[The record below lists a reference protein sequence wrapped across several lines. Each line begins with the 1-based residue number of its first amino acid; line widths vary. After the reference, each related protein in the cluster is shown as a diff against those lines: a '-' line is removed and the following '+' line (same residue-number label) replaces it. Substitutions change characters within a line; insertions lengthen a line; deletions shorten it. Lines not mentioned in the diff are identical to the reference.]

1 MYLPG
6 IKRSTVNM
14 EDTNLIDYKVLDTIQ
29 SLIEILIEL
38 DDIDLLGK
46 GISIRAKIINKIDEL
61 IDKL

>member
-1 MYLPG
+1 
-6 IKRSTVNM
+6 M

-46 GISIRAKIINKIDEL
+46 GISIRAKILNKIDEL